1 MRDFRILWIVG
12 RPRVG
17 STWIYNV
24 ARQILARVGIESMPA
39 RLVHRMDDLLREANA
54 ALAEPEARR
63 RWVLKAHEPID
74 PALPESLY
82 VLPDRDPRD
91 ALVSLMRFAHVPFDH
106 ALAMQHGHNEISDR
120 FRTQV
125 TRGRLL
131 EIAYRDIVDRPQA
144 GVARL
149 AGFMGI
155 EIAAPAAA
163 EIARLFERDRVGETV
178 RRTEMAGAALL
189 RGGRVD
195 GLELVGNLDGTPRV
209 LDLATGFQA
218 GHVSGYSDGDWRH
231 SLTAGQI
238 EAVEARLGPWLARHG
253 YEPTAA

>member
-24 ARQILARVGIESMPA
+24 ARQILARAGIEPMPV
-39 RLVHRMDDLLREANA
+39 RVVYRVDDLLREANA
-54 ALAEPEARR
+54 ALAGPDARQ
-63 RWVLKAHEPID
+63 RWVLKVHEPID
-74 PALPESLY
+74 PALPDSLY

-91 ALVSLMRFAHVPFDH
+91 ALVSLMRFVRAPFDQ
-106 ALAMQHGHNEISDR
+106 ALAIQHSHNEISDR
-120 FRTQV
+120 FRTHV
-125 TRGRLL
+125 PHGRLL
-131 EIAYRDIVDRPQA
+131 EIAYRDIVGRPEA
-144 GVARL
+144 SVARL
-149 AGFMGI
+149 AGFMEI

-163 EIARLFERDRVGETV
+163 EIAGLFERDRVGQAV
-178 RRTEMAGAALL
+178 RQTEIAGEALL

-209 LDLATGFQA
+209 FDLATGFHA

-231 SLTAGQI
+231 SLTPGQI
-238 EAVEARLGPWLARHG
+238 EAVDAKLGPWLARHG
-253 YEPTAA
+253 YAPTLP